1 MGILCAFESALRPEM
16 DRWYGKV
23 AVVTGASSGIGA
35 AIAAN
40 LVNSGLKVV
49 GMARRKGRLD
59 EFQKNLEGKAGQFF
73 PVEADVSKEG
83 DIFRAFDWITQNVG
97 VVHILVNCAG
107 IIRPKGLIDG
117 ETSHWRE
124 IFDTNVLGL
133 CVATREAIK
142 IMRANEIDGHIVHIN
157 SVAGHYVPH
166 LPDMNVYPAS
176 KFSVTALTETL
187 RQELNAIN
195 NKIKVSSISP
205 GLVKSELVSGVDVRY
220 VEDDVLVLNPED
232 IADAVA
238 YVISTPPHVQV
249 HELTIR
255 PISQTA

>member
-1 MGILCAFESALRPEM
+1 MCAFRSKHRSEM
-16 DRWYGKV
+16 DRWHGKV

-40 LVNSGLKVV
+40 LVYSGLKVV

-59 EFQKNLEGKAGQFF
+59 EIKKNLEGKADQFF
-73 PVEADVSKEG
+73 SVEADVSKEG
-83 DIFRAFDWITQNVG
+83 DILHAFEWITQNVG
-97 VVHILVNCAG
+97 AVHILVNCAG

-124 IFDTNVLGL
+124 VFDTNVLGL

-157 SVAGHYVPH
+157 SIAGHYVPH

-176 KFSVTALTETL
+176 KFGVTALTETL
-187 RQELNAIN
+187 RQELNSIN
-195 NKIKVSSISP
+195 NKTKVSSISP
-205 GLVKSELVSGVDVRY
+205 GLVKSELTSGGDVTY
-220 VEDDVLVLNPED
+220 VQDDALVLKPED
-232 IADAVA
+232 IAEAVA

-255 PISQTA
+255 PISQMG